1 MAAIY
6 WMNHKGN
13 LDCEVVVQR
22 TIQADRRD
30 AAGSVS
36 DHHNKATNSKMSHV
50 ILLAHIKVT
59 FTLYCS
65 VLKCVIV

>member
-36 DHHNKATNSKMSHV
+36 DHHNKADTE
-50 ILLAHIKVT
+50 IKQITWIFCFPSAYKGYV
-59 FTLYCS
+59 YP
-65 VLKCVIV
+65 VL